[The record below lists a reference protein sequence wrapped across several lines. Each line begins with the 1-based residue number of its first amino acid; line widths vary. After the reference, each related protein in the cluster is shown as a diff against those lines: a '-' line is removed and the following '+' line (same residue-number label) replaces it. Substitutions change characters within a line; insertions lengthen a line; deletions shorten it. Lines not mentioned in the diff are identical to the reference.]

1 MNIHVVLKAAVLA
14 CQLVAATPIAT
25 LAAPRALRPPAQT
38 AGSPVRAVKV
48 VDIAA
53 GPADRAAASVAA
65 RVSRSAAAATP
76 GATREAT
83 ASAAAG
89 GAAAT
94 RGTTGGTTASAAPVS
109 NKPEPPP
116 TVEKAPPA
124 QDALTVSVG
133 RSQVV
138 TLSHDITKVS
148 ITDPAIADVAVL
160 SKREVL
166 VNGKHPGTTSFIVWT
181 AGGRKPFDV
190 LVRVDA
196 ALLKQTIAFATGA
209 RDISVEHVNDSII
222 LAGNVAKTSQVEMA
236 CKIAAG
242 FAPKV
247 INLLTAAS
255 VQQVQVDVH
264 VLETARTSG
273 HDMGVKFGSVHTTPN
288 GEATFTGD
296 LLTFG
301 EVGGPPYGGRNLLT
315 FGQLDKVAAQLKF
328 LVSTGQARVL
338 ADPKLVAMSG
348 GKATFLVG
356 GEVPV
361 PEAQQYGN
369 VTVSWREYGV
379 KLAVEPRVLED
390 GRIDLKVSPEV
401 STLDFTNGVRVG
413 QFLIPA
419 LSSRKAA
426 TQVTLAPGQ
435 GLVIGGLIQNNMTEN
450 IEKFPFLG
458 EIPVLGEL
466 FKSRRFARNET
477 ELQILVTPR
486 VL

>member
-1 MNIHVVLKAAVLA
+1 MNTRKVLKAAVLA
-14 CQLVAATPIAT
+14 CSLVAGASPSA
-25 LAAPRALRPPAQT
+25 LAISKDRPTTKPAP
-38 AGSPVRAVKV
+38 RAVKV
-48 VDIAA
+48 VDVTA
-53 GPADRAAASVAA
+53 GPGDKAALSIASAV
-65 RVSRSAAAATP
+65 
-76 GATREAT
+76 TRGAT
-83 ASAAAG
+83 ASTAAPA
-89 GAAAT
+89 
-94 RGTTGGTTASAAPVS
+94 AAPVQA
-109 NKPEPPP
+109 PRQ
-116 TVEKAPPA
+116 VEKTAPSVDKGGPA

-148 ITDPAIADVAVL
+148 ITDPSIADVAVL

-181 AGGRKPFDV
+181 AGGRKAFDV
-190 LVRVDA
+190 LARVDA
-196 ALLKQTIAFATGA
+196 ALLKQTITFATGA
-209 RDISVEHVNDSII
+209 KDISVEHINDSII
-222 LAGNVAKTSQVEMA
+222 LAGQVAKTSQVEMA
-236 CKIAAG
+236 GKIAAG

-247 INLLTAAS
+247 INLLTAAA

-264 VLETARTSG
+264 VLETSRTSG

-296 LLTFG
+296 VLTLG
-301 EVGGPPYGGRNLLT
+301 EVGGPPYGGQNLLS

-328 LVSTGQARVL
+328 LVSSGQGRIL
-338 ADPKLVAMSG
+338 ADPRLVSVSG

-369 VTVSWREYGV
+369 VTISWREYGV

-401 STLDFTNGVRVG
+401 STLDFANGIRVG

-419 LSSRKAA
+419 LASRKAS

-435 GLVIGGLIQNNMTEN
+435 GLVIGGLIQNNQTEN

-466 FKSRRFARNET
+466 FKSRRFAKNET

>member
-1 MNIHVVLKAAVLA
+1 MRIRVVLQAAVVA
-14 CQLVAATPIAT
+14 CQLVAATSAGA
-25 LAAPRALRPPAQT
+25 LAAPKAGDAARKAPAAQQ
-38 AGSPVRAVKV
+38 AAPRAVKV
-48 VDIAA
+48 VELTS
-53 GPADRAAASVAA
+53 GPGDK
-65 RVSRSAAAATP
+65 AATTMARKIAQSA
-76 GATREAT
+76 GTAT
-83 ASAAAG
+83 G
-89 GAAAT
+89 
-94 RGTTGGTTASAAPVS
+94 SAAPAVS
-109 NKPEPPP
+109 KPEPPV
-116 TVEKAPPA
+116 VEKAPPA
-124 QDALTVSVG
+124 QDALIVSVG

-148 ITDPAIADVAVL
+148 ITDPTIGDVAVL

-166 VNGKHPGTTSFIVWT
+166 VNGKRPGTTSFIVWT

-236 CKIAAG
+236 GKIAAG

-264 VLETARTSG
+264 VLETSRTAG

-296 LLTFG
+296 MLTLG
-301 EVGGPPYGGRNLLT
+301 ETGGPPYGGRNLLS
-315 FGQLDKVAAQLKF
+315 FGQLDRVAAQLKF
-328 LVSTGQARVL
+328 LVTNGQARIL
-338 ADPKLVAMSG
+338 ADPRLVSMSG

-361 PEAQQYGN
+361 PEAQQFGN
-369 VTVSWREYGV
+369 VTISWREYGV
-379 KLAVEPRVLED
+379 RLAVEPRVLED

-413 QFLIPA
+413 QFLVPA
-419 LSSRKAA
+419 LASRKAA

-435 GLVIGGLIQNNMTEN
+435 GLVIGGLIQNTQTEN

-466 FKSRRFARNET
+466 FKSRRFAKNET